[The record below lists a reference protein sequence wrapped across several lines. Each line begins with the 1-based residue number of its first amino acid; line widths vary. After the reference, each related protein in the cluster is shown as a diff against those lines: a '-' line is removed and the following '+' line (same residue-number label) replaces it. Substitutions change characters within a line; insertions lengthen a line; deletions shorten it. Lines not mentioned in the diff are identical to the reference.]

1 MVRINGSRV
10 VFKRAERAEELPVG
24 RPVTFGDKMALNQ
37 EASHF
42 PEDISFSHTFQSKR
56 KKLRIATIKI
66 WKNMIFKGEKG
77 FNSYDFPC
85 LLIQIVV
92 RNRLGNTVYKRPMW
106 LSVYGAMRDE
116 IMSELSTPLYFQRF
130 DIEHFFRFGKQKLLL
145 DSYHTPETFH
155 GENMAEFTSLAY
167 MQLFAAKDCAK
178 EILYDWEKYQ
188 PKPEKTD
195 ATEVTPSS
203 VLRDFSNIKKQAK
216 INEDPPKPRGFSKGR
231 KKGFEAKKRPD
242 APVIVKAK
250 KGLTVQSGE
259 DIPDTSEIPD
269 RAFQPSLFE
278 FMNGKEDF
286 SAKPHSENDSTII
299 EDSGPKTYWDR
310 VSNNDLMPSNY
321 EIKFEKRKNQRSP
334 PAPQMRPLF

>member
-1 MVRINGSRV
+1 M
-10 VFKRAERAEELPVG
+10 FKRAERAEELPVG

-92 RNRLGNTVYKRPMW
+92 RNKLGNTVYKRPMW

-145 DSYHTPETFH
+145 DSYQTPETLH

-188 PKPEKTD
+188 SKPEKTD
-195 ATEVTPSS
+195 VAMTLSWATLARFPRHAFSRFFLVVTSACEAPRHGQGPLERCLAALNRRS
-203 VLRDFSNIKKQAK
+203 VPQGSFHPGECKKSYGGQ
-216 INEDPPKPRGFSKGR
+216 
-231 KKGFEAKKRPD
+231 
-242 APVIVKAK
+242 
-250 KGLTVQSGE
+250 
-259 DIPDTSEIPD
+259 
-269 RAFQPSLFE
+269 
-278 FMNGKEDF
+278 
-286 SAKPHSENDSTII
+286 
-299 EDSGPKTYWDR
+299 
-310 VSNNDLMPSNY
+310 
-321 EIKFEKRKNQRSP
+321 
-334 PAPQMRPLF
+334 